1 MKRSQ
6 SDSRLYRE
14 KEEGENGLISNEVF
28 GSTSSLHGTYVKTP
42 AVLPADWQKGYDSSS
57 NELGRSLQKIISL
70 VWSPSSLI
78 YVKKVVDRAWGRG

>member
-28 GSTSSLHGTYVKTP
+28 GSTSSLYVKTP

-78 YVKKVVDRAWGRG
+78 YVEKVVDRAWG